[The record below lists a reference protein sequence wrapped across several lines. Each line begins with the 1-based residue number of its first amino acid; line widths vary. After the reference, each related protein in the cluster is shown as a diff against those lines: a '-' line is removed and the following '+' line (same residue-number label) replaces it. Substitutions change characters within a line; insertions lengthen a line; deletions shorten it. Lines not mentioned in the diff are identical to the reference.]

1 VGRKLPAPITRQ
13 DGESDEDFTAR
24 EQFSKRRLQ
33 IFKRIYQHYYHWRS
47 LRETGEVGDVIV
59 VEGIDYYLGDLLI
72 GLPTL
77 PAQQRKAFELIC
89 LHGYTEN
96 AATAIVLPNSKWSTP
111 VQQYSDDGLRK
122 MVEAY
127 DAKQAGTWDPVAAKQ
142 KRRRKKED
150 VMTTTEAVPE
160 VPAQTP
166 EPTPEATAAPVSE
179 PEAEHKSRAEYWDW
193 TAWSEDHE
201 ALAKYINDAT
211 GLGITPAQV
220 KAVSFLRKEWYHSP
234 AQEQARQR
242 RADERKAKEA
252 KFAYETPDQR
262 KARFAAARVLKQQ
275 EAAAKKAQDLAD
287 QIKKLRAAAG
297 LDPETGEPVA
307 PVTS

>member
-1 VGRKLPAPITRQ
+1 VGRKLPAPISRLK
-13 DGESDEDFTAR
+13 GETDEEFAAR

-33 IFKRIYQHYYHWRS
+33 IFKRVYQHYYHWRS

-59 VEGIDYYLGDLLI
+59 VEGVDYYLGDLLV

-96 AATAIVLPNSKWSTP
+96 AATDIVLPKSKWSTP

-122 MVEAY
+122 MVAAY

-150 VMTTTEAVPE
+150 VMTASEATPE
-160 VPAQTP
+160 VPVETP
-166 EPTPEATAAPVSE
+166 ESAPEASAQPVADTE
-179 PEAEHKSRAEYWDW
+179 TKHKSRAQYWDW
-193 TAWSEDHE
+193 TKWSEDHE
-201 ALAKYINDAT
+201 SLAKYINDAT
-211 GLGITPAQV
+211 GLGITPAHV

-234 AQEQARQR
+234 AQVQARQR
-242 RADERKAKEA
+242 RADERKAAEA
-252 KFAYETPDQR
+252 KYAYETPEQR
-262 KARFAAARVLKQQ
+262 QARFAALRVSKQQ
-275 EAAAKKAQDLAD
+275 EAATRKAQELAD
-287 QIKKLRAAAG
+287 QIKDLRIQAG

-307 PVTS
+307 VAS

>member
-1 VGRKLPAPITRQ
+1 MGRKLPAPLARQ
-13 DGESDEDFTAR
+13 DGETDEEFTAR

-59 VEGIDYYLGDLLI
+59 VEGVDYYLGDLLI

-96 AATAIVLPNSKWSTP
+96 AATAIVLPKSKWSTP

-150 VMTTTEAVPE
+150 VMTTTEATPE
-160 VPAQTP
+160 VPVETPASTPKASAQ
-166 EPTPEATAAPVSE
+166 PVSQ
-179 PEAEHKSRAEYWDW
+179 PEAEHKSRAGYWDW
-193 TAWSEDHE
+193 TTWSEDHE

-211 GLGITPAQV
+211 DLGITAAQV

-242 RADERKAKEA
+242 RADERKAAEA
-252 KFAYETPDQR
+252 KFAYETPEQR
-262 KARFAAARVLKQQ
+262 KSRFAAARVLKQS
-275 EAAAKKAQDLAD
+275 EVALKKAQELAD
-287 QIKKLRAAAG
+287 DVKRLRIQAG
-297 LDPETGEPVA
+297 LDPETGDPIA
-307 PVTS
+307 QAS